1 MDAKKFTGKEGQLIS
16 AEQALDIIKPH
27 LGREREIL
35 GRGDNFVKAEFFGL
49 HTFKDLINLY
59 EESCVGFR
67 VYYGVKDEED
77 NSENEKL
84 SAGRRGEKKPTAR
97 LVIVPVDAYGHDLT
111 KTARLGGIKDMAAEK
126 EAMVGGPVCPRHC

>member
-77 NSENEKL
+77 NSENEKVT
-84 SAGRRGEKKPTAR
+84 AGRRVEKKPTPR
-97 LVIVPVDAYGHDLT
+97 LVIVPVDAYGNDLT
-111 KTARLGGIKDMAAEK
+111 KTARLGGMKDMAAEK